1 VIECQ
6 NVKEI
11 ENGVETKLQR
21 LDIDV
26 SYRISAA
33 PVRVRLIVWSDRWL
47 WIDARRSASEGWA
60 WEVTMDGRFLSAERA
75 RALIQLLED
84 TISAT
89 RANDGSVP
97 AALERIWKPHLAL
110 GPRRL

>member
-1 VIECQ
+1 
-6 NVKEI
+6 
-11 ENGVETKLQR
+11 
-21 LDIDV
+21 V
-26 SYRISAA
+26 SKPSSSASTSTSRTGSLLRPSAFVSSFGRI
-33 PVRVRLIVWSDRWL
+33 VWL